1 MLTASRAKSYL
12 REVHLYLVRSWKHI
26 LPCKASLIDISLG
39 WEPIFEHNGETLAE
53 MEHDK
58 KVRDIY

>member
-1 MLTASRAKSYL
+1 MPARGPPVFGKSSRDQA
-12 REVHLYLVRSWKHI
+12 VCV
-26 LPCKASLIDISLG
+26 ADGALG

-58 KVRDIY
+58 KVGDVET